1 MDFWNLNRNEIKEL
15 LKDLNSYNNLTKKL
29 WYRWKRVFDKLKN
42 DKSYFLVE
50 YYPYA
55 DIDFIFTKSI
65 EIYKKF
71 FLCNPSREEIV
82 FSPKKSL
89 LWWMKVYKDDN
100 MVDLSF
106 EKIEKNLKK

>member
-1 MDFWNLNRNEIKEL
+1 MDFWNLKREEIKDL
-15 LKDLNSYNNLTKKL
+15 LKDLKSYNNLTKKL

-55 DIDFIFTKSI
+55 DVEFVFTKSI
-65 EIYKKF
+65 EIYKSF
-71 FLCNPSREEIV
+71 FNCTPTREEIV
-82 FSPKKSL
+82 LSPKKSL
-89 LWWMKVYKDDN
+89 LWWMKVYMDDN

-106 EKIEKNLKK
+106 EKVEKNLKK

>member
-1 MDFWNLNRNEIKEL
+1 MDFGNLKKEEIKGL
-15 LKDLNSYNNLTKKL
+15 LKDLKSYSNLTKKL
-29 WYRWKRVFDKLKN
+29 GYRGKRVFDKIKN

-55 DIDFIFTKSI
+55 DVEYVFTKSMD
-65 EIYKKF
+65 IYKRF
-71 FLCNPSREEIV
+71 FDCSPARQDIV

-89 LWWMKVYKDDN
+89 LGGMKVYMDDN

-106 EKIEKNLKK
+106 EKVEKTLKK